1 MLHIKLLRNASRILL
16 GAVFL
21 FSGFV
26 KGIDIL
32 GSTYKFTDYFN
43 GFGAEWATGLAHALA
58 IILAFAEFAIGAA
71 LLLNYFTKIV
81 SWLALLFMSFFLP
94 FTLFIAIKNP
104 VTDCG
109 CFGDALI
116 ITNWQTFYKNIV
128 LMAFAVIVF
137 VNRNKFHNPLNS
149 MLQLALVLIPALVF
163 AFTAHHSLNH
173 LPLIDFRPYKIGVNI
188 GEAMQI
194 PENAPADEYRN
205 EFVYRNKTTGKE
217 EKFNDTNY
225 PWQDTI
231 TWEYVSMDSKLV
243 KKGFEPAIH
252 DFTIE
257 TMEGEDVA
265 GYFLETEN
273 YTLMIV
279 AYNLNKTSSKAQEKL
294 NSLATEALGR
304 GLNVICLTASGE
316 DEITAFKEK
325 YNSPYEFFFCDEITL
340 KTIIRSNPG
349 IVLTYQGTILN
360 KWHWKD
366 TPAFETLIET
376 QQIDLE
382 KIR

>member
-1 MLHIKLLRNASRILL
+1 MKLLRNASRILL

-43 GFGAEWATGLAHALA
+43 AFGTEWATGLAHVLA
-58 IILAFAEFAIGAA
+58 IVLSFSEFAIGAA
-71 LLLNYFTKIV
+71 LLLNYYTRIA
-81 SWLALLFMSFFLP
+81 SWLSLIFMSFFLP
-94 FTLFIAIKNP
+94 LTFFIAIKNP

-128 LMAFAVIVF
+128 LMA
-137 VNRNKFHNPLNS
+137 
-149 MLQLALVLIPALVF
+149 LALVVFISRKQFNNPLKPIAQHALALVPALAF
-163 AFTAHHSLNH
+163 AFTAYQSLNH
-173 LPLIDFRPYKIGVNI
+173 LPIIDFRPYKIGVNI
-188 GEAMQI
+188 SEAMKI
-194 PENAPADEYRN
+194 PADAPADEYRN

-231 TWEYVSMDSKLV
+231 TWEYVSMTSKLV
-243 KKGFEPAIH
+243 KKGFEPTIH

-273 YTLMIV
+273 YTLMII
-279 AYNLNKTSSKAQEKL
+279 AHNLNKSSSKAQENLNKL
-294 NSLATEALGR
+294 ASEALAH
-304 GLNVICLTASGE
+304 GLNVVCLTASSE
-316 DEITAFKEK
+316 EQIAAFKEK
-325 YNSPYEFFFCDEITL
+325 YNSPFEFFFCDEITL
-340 KTIIRSNPG
+340 KTIVRSNPG

-366 TPAFETLIET
+366 TPLFENLLKTKE
-376 QQIDLE
+376 IDLE
-382 KIR
+382 KVR

>member
-1 MLHIKLLRNASRILL
+1 MKLLRNVSRILL
-16 GAVFL
+16 GAIFL
-21 FSGFV
+21 FSGLV

-43 GFGAEWATGLAHALA
+43 AFGAEWATGLAHALA

-81 SWLALLFMSFFLP
+81 SWLTLLFMSFFLP

-116 ITNWQTFYKNIV
+116 ISNWQTFYKNIV
-128 LMAFAVIVF
+128 LMA
-137 VNRNKFHNPLNS
+137 
-149 MLQLALVLIPALVF
+149 LALVIFFSRNQFKNPIKPIFQHAIALVPPLVF
-163 AFTAHHSLNH
+163 AFTAYQSLNH

-188 GEAMQI
+188 SEAMQM
-194 PENAPADEYRN
+194 PDDAPADEYRN

-231 TWEYVSMDSKLV
+231 TWEYVSMTSKLV

-257 TMEGEDVA
+257 TMDGEDVA

-279 AYNLNKTSSKAQEKL
+279 AYNLDKTSSKAQEKL
-294 NSLATEALGR
+294 NELASEARGQ
-304 GLNVICLTASGE
+304 GLNVICLTASSE
-316 DEITAFKEK
+316 EQIASFKDK
-325 YNSPYEFFFCDEITL
+325 YNPPYEFFFCDEITL
-340 KTIIRSNPG
+340 KTIVRSNPG

-366 TPAFETLIET
+366 TPSFEHLIKTKE
-376 QQIDLE
+376 IDLE
-382 KIR
+382 KVR